1 VGIMAN
7 GVILAKI
14 EEIEKQVKSLKQL
27 ARREISQIQEFRS
40 TQVHKK
46 ALDVARKNRAKG
58 RVLTLSEL
66 KNKLGFT
73 S

>member
-1 VGIMAN
+1 MAN

-27 ARREISQIQEFRS
+27 ARREVGRRVEFRP
-40 TQVHKK
+40 TQVHRK
-46 ALDVARKNRAKG
+46 ALETARKNRVKG